1 MSRITTPG
9 SHPEHPGHRDAGAGR
24 HPAEVLP
31 NYDDPSV
38 DLLGLL
44 DLERI
49 EENLFRANTVFR
61 EMSFPESD
69 HMVSLYGGQVAA
81 QALRA
86 AGLTVEPERQPHS
99 LHGYFL
105 RPGDSRL
112 PTVFTVY
119 RDRDGRSYSARRVVA
134 IQNGK
139 VIFNM
144 SASFQVRNDQ
154 PVDQLEQMP
163 DVTPAEEL
171 PDGKLIRLKSM
182 SVRCPEQL
190 YERAIWPTRFWARA
204 VPELPADPLVQACAL
219 AYLSDIS
226 AGVLPAADGSA
237 RPSSSLDHALWF
249 HEPADLNEWVL
260 SDYQPRVTGHGRG
273 WYTGSIFDRSGNLL
287 ASLAQETL
295 FR

>member
-1 MSRITTPG
+1 M
-9 SHPEHPGHRDAGAGR
+9 
-24 HPAEVLP
+24 LP

-49 EENLFRANTVFR
+49 EQDLFRANTVFR
-61 EMSFPESD
+61 EISFPGSGQ
-69 HMVSLYGGQVAA
+69 MVALYGGQVAA

-86 AGLTVEPERQPHS
+86 AGLTVDPDRHPHS

-144 SASFQVRNDQ
+144 SASFQVGNDQ
-154 PVDQLEQMP
+154 PVEQLERMP
-163 DVTPAEEL
+163 EVLPADDLREGGL
-171 PDGKLIRLKSM
+171 DRLVSM
-182 SVRCPEQL
+182 SVRCPEQP
-190 YERAIWPTRFWARA
+190 YDRAIWPTRFWARV
-204 VPELPADPLVQACAL
+204 VPDLPADPLVQACAL